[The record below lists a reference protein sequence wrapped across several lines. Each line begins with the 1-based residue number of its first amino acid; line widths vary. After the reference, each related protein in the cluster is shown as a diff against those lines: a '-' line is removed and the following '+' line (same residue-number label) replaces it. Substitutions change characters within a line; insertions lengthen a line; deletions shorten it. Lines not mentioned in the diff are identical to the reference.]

1 MTRPGRPTTP
11 ATQRALDRIRQGA
24 NPHAAAKAEGVHP
37 STVYR
42 ALAKLRA
49 VK

>member
-1 MTRPGRPTTP
+1 MTHPGRQTAP
-11 ATQRALDRIRQGA
+11 ATERALARIRQGA
-24 NPHAAAKAEGVHP
+24 NPHAAAKAEGIHP

-49 VK
+49 GK